1 MSVGK
6 AAKRSPSVTEEQY
19 QQFLKNLKRQPEM
32 PPPPA
37 RERVAPDVY
46 KSKLERRFA
55 QQLGAELLAGTI
67 QGWLYEPF
75 SFQLGSG
82 KRYRPDF
89 VTWGSAGIV
98 AVECKGYH
106 KNMRDSL
113 THLAWAAQRFPFLK
127 WYRVT
132 WEQHSFTWEQYG
144 G

>member
-1 MSVGK
+1 MSAGRDRTK
-6 AAKRSPSVTEEQY
+6 SVAITEEEY
-19 QQFLKNLKRQPEM
+19 TRLLANMSSPLVVPDK
-32 PPPPA
+32 PA
-37 RERVAPDVY
+37 PAPDVY

-55 QQLGAELLAGTI
+55 QQLAAELLAGTI

-132 WEQHSFTWEQYG
+132 WESHAFTWEQYG